1 MENKR
6 STIKK
11 VSPVPKGM
19 NTITPFI
26 LVNNAKGLIKFMK
39 KAFDGELTYIMEA
52 EGKVMHATVKIGNS
66 IVMLADVP
74 DPYEVMTCQL
84 YLYVEDMD
92 SVYKK
97 ALKAGG
103 TSLRE
108 PITEFYGDR
117 SGAVKDEW
125 GNHWWIATHVEDVS
139 EEEIKKREKEYRKQ
153 QKTNLAGPSHA
164 GEKQANSKK
173 TRQASSK

>member
-1 MENKR
+1 MEKKTSSAR
-6 STIKK
+6 SAK
-11 VSPVPKGM
+11 VKPVPKGM
-19 NTITPFI
+19 RTVTPFL

-52 EGKVMHATVKIGNS
+52 EGKVMHATVKIGDS
-66 IVMLADVP
+66 IIMLSD
-74 DPYEVMTCQL
+74 DMGPYEPMPCQL
-84 YLYVEDMD
+84 YLYLEDMD
-92 SVYKK
+92 TVYKK

-108 PITEFYGDR
+108 PVTEFYGDR

-139 EEEIKKREKEYRKQ
+139 EAELRKREKEWRKTQ
-153 QKTNLAGPSHA
+153 
-164 GEKQANSKK
+164 GEKPADSKNK
-173 TRQASSK
+173 RQGVSS